1 MPKSPLSAKQF
12 SEFAASRRSVRDF
25 LPTPVPQAIIDEI
38 LTDAMTAPSWSNTRG
53 YMVAIATGERRDRI
67 SAELVKRFDA
77 GNAARRKG
85 WRGKIQLALTGYG
98 LPKSDFKIW
107 RPYPGV
113 LKERSYRVGA
123 GLYKTIGVQRGD
135 AAGRDASMRRN
146 FEFFGAPVALFFFV
160 HKALGEYSV
169 SDVSLFNQNLMLSA
183 HAHGLGT
190 CAQGVLGLWAD
201 VIRKEF
207 EVPAEYKLVY
217 GMSLGYA
224 SDHVVNQ
231 FGAERIPITEIVLPG
246 K

>member
-1 MPKSPLSAKQF
+1 MIGGEGGWDAIRAAMQKVKDLQDQITAAMDPL
-12 SEFAASRRSVRDF
+12 
-25 LPTPVPQAIIDEI
+25 I
-38 LTDAMTAPSWSNTRG
+38 TA
-53 YMVAIATGERRDRI
+53 
-67 SAELVKRFDA
+67 
-77 GNAARRKG
+77 
-85 WRGKIQLALTGYG
+85 
-98 LPKSDFKIW
+98 
-107 RPYPGV
+107 
-113 LKERSYRVGA
+113 
-123 GLYKTIGVQRGD
+123 YKTLGIERGD

-146 FEFFGAPVALFFFV
+146 FEFFGAPVAMFFFV

-201 VIRKEF
+201 VIREEF

-217 GMSLGYA
+217 GMSLGYP

-231 FGAERIPITEIVLPG
+231 FGAERLPIAEILIKG